1 MFTKALPAALLALCV
16 NTAFAQDS
24 QNVGPEQTG
33 ELIWRDASCFFF
45 VIKIDDQNYSLFEFL
60 GGPSPVVGNLFE
72 GKLSAFGTRKIDNKT
87 EGKPTMVYSES
98 FGIPK
103 VKMDKA
109 IPRQC
114 KHKKEFEA
122 LSG

>member
-1 MFTKALPAALLALCV
+1 MFTKALLAALLALFT
-16 NTAFAQDS
+16 NTAFAQA
-24 QNVGPEQTG
+24 QNVGPDQTG
-33 ELIWRDASCFFF
+33 ELIWRDPSCFFF

-60 GGPSPVVGNLFE
+60 GGPSPIVGNLFE